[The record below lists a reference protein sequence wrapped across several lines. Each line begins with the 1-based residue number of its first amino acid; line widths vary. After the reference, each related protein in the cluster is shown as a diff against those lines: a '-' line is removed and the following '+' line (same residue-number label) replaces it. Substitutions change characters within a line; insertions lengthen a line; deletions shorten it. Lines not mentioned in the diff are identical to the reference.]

1 VTFADEVVARS
12 ALAYYKLDD
21 SDPASVLDY
30 TGNGRHLGWS
40 GSRTLAQPSLLGDG
54 SGFSVQLDTCFA
66 TTPNASWMHTSYVSV
81 VLRYKPRSG
90 DLTGDVAFLT
100 RWLGGGATDYSWYF
114 GMHNGQIAA
123 RAVNSSNV
131 DSTEIVGS
139 TTLVA
144 GTTYTLGMS
153 FNGTTVKVY
162 VNGVSDGSV
171 TLSGTLRTGAPAALE
186 LGRIAGGFWLG
197 KGIFDELALF
207 GTGLSDS
214 DHSTLHAAAIATGS
228 PVTVTA
234 PVAVLSVAT
243 PVPTVTAGSTVSVDA
258 PVMAVTIAAP
268 APTVQV
274 ATPADVAPPVMAVT
288 VTALA
293 PTVTAGAT
301 VTVAVPAAALTF
313 AVPAPTVATTDGT
326 PLSVAAPTMAV
337 TIAMPGPTVSGVEAV
352 VPTSVAR
359 VYTPSG
365 AMALIPLVAVTPPA
379 TEEPIERC
387 SVVMAALSE
396 THPVHARRDCLE
408 GDDTVI
414 REVIGYPQLWIGG
427 RNVTYLRDTPTVV
440 RRWESEVPFGDTAA
454 AFEFPQLNPWDADGV
469 GDLDFLTKDAP
480 VAIGIAD
487 DEGNVR
493 RVWSGF
499 LDARGNGIGE
509 GEDYAREAKGTLW
522 AAMHT
527 VREPFPFTQPID
539 IGILIARTL
548 NEVTSKRWA
557 DMPETPIGIVT
568 LTRGSRDQKHFEY
581 VQELL
586 SEAWTDDGRQWT
598 LYEPAPGV
606 FALMIK
612 PLPSTVHATV
622 AYGTPGVEIDLRV
635 DESTRVDAV
644 YARAIAP
651 NKGGWANMF
660 YPATEL
666 LNPPPYP
673 NADPDQYLNLGTS
686 DSDTDSLSGVT
697 DWQTRVVEIGTFDT
711 PAISGVMSA
720 AWVAVAEEVQA
731 SVGVTVDGSV
741 GPQTWNATFDRGGE
755 GIDLRPIRLPLAMK
769 PWVWP
774 TLHTAAGVVSGPN
787 PAYTGTA
794 SVPRMIAV
802 DLGADKTKSQGRV
815 IARNLLSVYGEAEA
829 FGTAQWVFDP
839 NEIDR
844 TQLTHLSNVK
854 ILGHEGEDRTLMVV
868 RKTVELEK
876 GESGPVYVVTT
887 TLDQRARDAM
897 AVEDL
902 LEQRRSAEADP
913 SRRPGNPPKSSRQVA
928 DQRTPWDSESPC
940 GVLRRTAV
948 NGSNGLPSVITIPF
962 AEVGKLARIELTS
975 TQPFAFMLCAS
986 LRITENI
993 AQAIV
998 GDPFASSDPWRD
1010 VKDQLDEY
1018 GVIEAWG
1025 EMDNACG
1032 YSPKTEPTGDFT
1044 GSFILDT
1051 PVDYWT
1057 ETIPYVSLVVWMRGD
1072 SGFISGRFFPAYE
1085 GA

>member
-1 VTFADEVVARS
+1 VTLYNDPVDYDAPIPYDGASASTLAGTAPLGVGSLTGTAPTTGTVAGS
-12 ALAYYKLDD
+12 PPLSEGALSGNVNNTTSGTVDGTAPTGVGSLTGTAPTTGALA
-21 SDPASVLDY
+21 
-30 TGNGRHLGWS
+30 
-40 GSRTLAQPSLLGDG
+40 
-54 SGFSVQLDTCFA
+54 
-66 TTPNASWMHTSYVSV
+66 
-81 VLRYKPRSG
+81 
-90 DLTGDVAFLT
+90 
-100 RWLGGGATDYSWYF
+100 
-114 GMHNGQIAA
+114 
-123 RAVNSSNV
+123 
-131 DSTEIVGS
+131 
-139 TTLVA
+139 
-144 GTTYTLGMS
+144 
-153 FNGTTVKVY
+153 
-162 VNGVSDGSV
+162 
-171 TLSGTLRTGAPAALE
+171 
-186 LGRIAGGFWLG
+186 
-197 KGIFDELALF
+197 
-207 GTGLSDS
+207 GTGPLGVGAMVAD
-214 DHSTLHAAAIATGS
+214 TGS
-228 PVTVTA
+228 PIDNI
-234 PVAVLSVAT
+234 
-243 PVPTVTAGSTVSVDA
+243 AG
-258 PVMAVTIAAP
+258 
-268 APTVQV
+268 
-274 ATPADVAPPVMAVT
+274 VAPLGVGELVADTGEP
-288 VTALA
+288 
-293 PTVTAGAT
+293 PT
-301 VTVAVPAAALTF
+301 
-313 AVPAPTVATTDGT
+313 
-326 PLSVAAPTMAV
+326 
-337 TIAMPGPTVSGVEAV
+337 
-352 VPTSVAR
+352 VAR
-359 VYTPSG
+359 VYAPSG
-365 AMALIPLVAVTPPA
+365 AMALIPLVAATPPA

-396 THPVHARRDCLE
+396 THPVHARRGCLE

-427 RNVTYLRDTPTVV
+427 RNVTYLRGAPTVI
-440 RRWESEVPFGDTAA
+440 RRFESEVPIGDTAA

-487 DEGNVR
+487 TEGNVR

-499 LDARGNGIGE
+499 LDARGNGIGQ

-522 AAMHT
+522 AALHT
-527 VREPFPFTQPID
+527 VREPFPFTDPID
-539 IGILIARTL
+539 IGVLIARTL

-557 DMPETPIGIVT
+557 DMPETPIGIPT
-568 LTRGSRDQKHFEY
+568 LTRGSRDQKHWEY

-598 LYEPAPGV
+598 LVEAAPGV
-606 FALMIK
+606 FALQLK
-612 PLPSTVHATV
+612 PLPSTVDATV

-644 YARAIAP
+644 YARAIGP
-651 NKGGWANMF
+651 DKGGWANMF

-673 NADPDQYLNLGTS
+673 NSDPDDYLDLG
-686 DSDTDSLSGVT
+686 DTDAGTTSGTGVT

-720 AWVAVAEEVQA
+720 AWVAVAEEVQE

-741 GPQTWNATFDRGGE
+741 GPQTWNATFDRGAE

-774 TLHTAAGVVSGPN
+774 TLHTAAGVVSGVN

-802 DLGADKTKSQGRV
+802 DLGADKTKPQGRR

-844 TQLTHLSNVK
+844 TQLTHLSNVE

-868 RKTVELEK
+868 RRVVELNDIDEST
-876 GESGPVYVVTT
+876 GRVVESGQGRPVYVVTT

-913 SRRPGNPPKSSRQVA
+913 SRRPGSPTRASRQVA

-948 NGSNGLPSVITIPF
+948 NGSNGLWSIVTLPF
-962 AEVGKLARIELTS
+962 AEVGKLAGINLQS
-975 TQPFAFMLCAS
+975 TQPFALAIFAS
-986 LRITENI
+986 LRITENRLK
-993 AQAIV
+993 AIV
-998 GDPFASSDPWRD
+998 PDPFATSDPWRAN
-1010 VKDQLDEY
+1010 KAALDEY
-1018 GVIEAWG
+1018 GIIEAWG
-1025 EMDNACG
+1025 EQGNACG
-1032 YSPKTEPTGDFT
+1032 YSPGTETDGYDF
-1044 GSFILDT
+1044 SSDFILDT

-1057 ETIPYVSLVVWMRGD
+1057 ETPPYVSVAIFMRD
-1072 SGFISGRFFPAYE
+1072 ESGFISGRFIPAYE

>member
-1 VTFADEVVARS
+1 VPVTVADTFNRANS
-12 ALAYYKLDD
+12 TSSLGTTDTGSQAWTAHTGTWGINSNQAYE
-21 SDPASVLDY
+21 S
-30 TGNGRHLGWS
+30 NGHSSSICRATVECGAANGTVSL
-40 GSRTLAQPSLLGDG
+40 TLATAGGLPVPCGIVFRSDSSTDNCYVLVMQIGVS
-54 SGFSVQLDTCFA
+54 A
-66 TTPNASWMHTSYVSV
+66 ASTLYKVTAGSYVSHATSSV
-81 VLRYKPRSG
+81 YTVGAGSVITVELSG
-90 DLTGDVAFLT
+90 SSIIIKDDGSTVIT
-100 RWLGGGATDYSWYF
+100 ATDSSYSSHTRH
-114 GMHNGQIAA
+114 GMYLGAGVGVA
-123 RAVNSSNV
+123 
-131 DSTEIVGS
+131 STVR
-139 TTLVA
+139 LDDF
-144 GTTYTLGMS
+144 S
-153 FNGTTVKVY
+153 FDNPSAP
-162 VNGVSDGSV
+162 VS
-171 TLSGTLRTGAPAALE
+171 
-186 LGRIAGGFWLG
+186 
-197 KGIFDELALF
+197 
-207 GTGLSDS
+207 
-214 DHSTLHAAAIATGS
+214 
-228 PVTVTA
+228 VTA
-234 PVAVLSVAT
+234 PALAVSTAA
-243 PVPTVTAGSTVSVDA
+243 PAPTVTAGSAVSVAAPILALSLALLAPSVITGTAVSVDA
-258 PVMAVTIAAP
+258 PP
-268 APTVQV
+268 LP
-274 ATPADVAPPVMAVT
+274 
-288 VTALA
+288 
-293 PTVTAGAT
+293 
-301 VTVAVPAAALTF
+301 LTT
-313 AVPAPTVATTDGT
+313 AVPAPTVTAAAIVAVASPTLTLTTAVSAPTVTTAGAAV
-326 PLSVAAPTMAV
+326 SVAAPALSL

-480 VAIGIAD
+480 VAVGIAD

-998 GDPFASSDPWRD
+998 GNPFASSDPWRD

-1032 YSPKTEPTGDFT
+1032 YSPKTEPTGPFT
-1044 GSFILDT
+1044 TKFILDT

-1057 ETIPYVSLVVWMRGD
+1057 ETPPYVSLVVWMRGD